1 MAKYVIDTELNNRA
15 LSAGVRGINQQMNS
29 LTRSAREFNKEFE
42 KSGKKSDKKKA
53 IQDMAQAI
61 SLADEKVKK
70 LTADL
75 EAMEAKGNIKGI
87 NKAEA
92 DLRNAKTQAAALRR
106 EMEAMN
112 KSAGGGATGFA
123 RLKAAKDAAMNSA
136 PVKALSASFKGLSA
150 VASGSA
156 TVIKTGFNG
165 MKSAASFVHLLICP
179 KIFIQFVIRVNIELE
194 EVSGSIIELIN

>member
-29 LTRSAREFNKEFE
+29 LTRSARDFNKEFE

-53 IQDMAQAI
+53 MQDMAQAI

-75 EAMEAKGNIKGI
+75 EAMQAKGNIKGI
-87 NKAEA
+87 TKAEA

-112 KSAGGGATGFA
+112 KSAGGGVTGFA
-123 RLKAAKDAAMNSA
+123 RLKAAKDAAMNSK
-136 PVKALSASFKGLSA
+136 PCKYCCSNSVIKPASPYIVIILGTVRIASKIPLRTTRLFS
-150 VASGSA
+150 VISGS
-156 TVIKTGFNG
+156 
-165 MKSAASFVHLLICP
+165 CD
-179 KIFIQFVIRVNIELE
+179 
-194 EVSGSIIELIN
+194 